1 MTHTIFKHDA
11 IDIADPSSM
20 QEMCHMNFVIDLAH
34 RGVSVAQRWSIG
46 AWIPKVWGSI
56 LHGDSECFLCP
67 KLVTRQKKHLS
78 LFLYRAQNVL
88 SFLFYYKNCM
98 VDSKEN
104 DKFDQGIKGLK
115 HCHMIIEWPL
125 GQGNGKSGPR
135 TADFAR
141 IYISCA
147 RLNWFVLTLCHQVI
161 PFKGYG
167 TFNTRKRESYCTQFS
182 QTHKGW
188 PPPRLPQTKYNY
200 SFFESTNNIFINLRQ
215 KVIWNR

>member
-1 MTHTIFKHDA
+1 MSYELRNRPRSPWSLCGSKVEHRSV
-11 IDIADPSSM
+11 DPEGLRFDSS
-20 QEMCHMNFVIDLAH
+20 
-34 RGVSVAQRWSIG
+34 
-46 AWIPKVWGSI
+46 WGLGMFS
-56 LHGDSECFLCP
+56 LSQ
-67 KLVTRQKKHLS
+67 TRDKTKKHFS

-88 SFLFYYKNCM
+88 SLLFYYKNCM

-104 DKFDQGIKGLK
+104 DKFDQDIKGLK